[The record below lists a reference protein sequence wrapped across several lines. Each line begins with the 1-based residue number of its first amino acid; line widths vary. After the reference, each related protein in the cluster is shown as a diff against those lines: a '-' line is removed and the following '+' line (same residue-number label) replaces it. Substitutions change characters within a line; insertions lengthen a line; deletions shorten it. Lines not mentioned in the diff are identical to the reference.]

1 MRLAENTFLPR
12 LRPGLVFVG
21 AVLLTALVYWPGL
34 GGGFYFDDFAN
45 IVLNPFIQL
54 KELRFSE
61 LWAAMHSSLSG
72 PTGRPLAM
80 ASFALDHWLFGLN
93 PKPMKLVNV
102 SFHLL
107 NGALLW
113 GLLRR
118 LLANFP
124 GLAQNGR
131 WLAGGMAFLWLIH
144 PLHVSAV
151 LYVVQRMTLL
161 SASGMLLGL
170 FGYCHFRCRLKPR
183 MGLALVS
190 LWVATGIAVLAKEN
204 GVLALGYAALIEF
217 VALRFHGL
225 DRLSLQWARGVF
237 CWLPL
242 LGATALVGYWFYH
255 PDWFA
260 RAYMGRDFNVI
271 ERLLTEARVLAF
283 YQYLI
288 ALPDL
293 SAMGLYHDDWTISQS
308 LWDPPT
314 TGLALLWHSLVL
326 GLALWLQRAMPLV
339 SFGIFWFYVSHLLE
353 STFWPL
359 ELVFEHRNYLAVAGV
374 FIALFG
380 LVQGLYGKLVASQ
393 TKVHPTAWIVG
404 LMAPLLVTTTW
415 IRASDWGD
423 LFGHGL
429 MEAKRHPT
437 SARSQFEA
445 GQMLAQGIMQH
456 PHLASR
462 YYQQAKQYYL
472 AAAQLD
478 RRGLAPLVSLMA
490 LDIAVQR
497 KIDETVLQE
506 LQYRLGHAKP
516 DASFQINFHA
526 LAHQILTDS
535 YGLFDRTKA
544 LALFDAAL
552 ANPKLGPRERAEVL
566 VGKALYLNAS
576 AQDTEALAALEQA
589 IDLMPHRLDTLILL
603 AAKQIDLG
611 HFERAQSTLERA
623 QNLDRFK
630 IAREDIDHLRRKL
643 RR

>member
-1 MRLAENTFLPR
+1 MRVPESLFLPR
-12 LRPGLVFVG
+12 FRPGLVFVG

-54 KELRFSE
+54 KELRLSE
-61 LWAAMHSSLSG
+61 FWAAMHSSLSG

-80 ASFALDHWLFGLN
+80 ASFALDHWLFGLH
-93 PKPMKLVNV
+93 PKPMKLVNLGV
-102 SFHLL
+102 HLI
-107 NGALLW
+107 NAALLW
-113 GLLRR
+113 GLLRK
-118 LLANFP
+118 LLPNFP
-124 GLAQNGR
+124 GLTQNGR
-131 WLAGGMAFLWLIH
+131 WLAGGVAFLWLIH
-144 PLHVSAV
+144 PLHVSSV

-161 SASGMLLGL
+161 SASFMLIGLLG
-170 FGYCHFRCRLKPR
+170 YCYFRCRSQPR
-183 MGLALVS
+183 MGLALGILLLATAVS
-190 LWVATGIAVLAKEN
+190 VFAKEN

-217 VALRFHGL
+217 LVLRFRGL
-225 DRLSLQWARGVF
+225 DTGALWLARGVF
-237 CWLPL
+237 GWLPL
-242 LGATALVGYWFYH
+242 LGAMALVGYWCYD

-260 RAYMGRDFNVI
+260 RAYTGRDFNVI

-293 SAMGLYHDDWTISQS
+293 SAMGLYHDDWTVSKS

-314 TGLALLWHSLVL
+314 TGLALLWHGLAL
-326 GLALWLQRAMPLV
+326 GLAWWLQRTVPLIT
-339 SFGIFWFYVSHLLE
+339 FGLFWFYASHVLE

-359 ELVFEHRNYLAVAGV
+359 ELVFEHRNYLATAGG
-374 FIALFG
+374 FMALFG
-380 LVQGLYGKLVASQ
+380 LIQWLYGKWATSPMR
-393 TKVHPTAWIVG
+393 VHPTAWIVG
-404 LMAPLLVTTTW
+404 LLASILATATW
-415 IRASDWGD
+415 VRASDWGD
-423 LFGHGL
+423 LFGHGF

-445 GQMLAQGIMQH
+445 GQMLAQGIMHH
-456 PHLASR
+456 PNLAGA
-462 YYQQAKQYYL
+462 YYSQAREHYW
-472 AAAQLD
+472 AATRLD

-497 KIDETVLQE
+497 RIDEKVFQE
-506 LQYRLGHAKP
+506 LQYRLSHAKP

-535 YGLFDRTKA
+535 HNLYDRAKA

-552 ANPKLGPRERAEVL
+552 ANPQLSPRERAEAL
-566 VGKALYLNAS
+566 VGKALYLNAH
-576 AQDTEALAALEQA
+576 AQDTEALAVLEQA
-589 IDLMPHRLDTLILL
+589 VALMPHRLDSLILL

-611 HFERAQSTLERA
+611 HFEQAQSTLERV

-630 IAREDIDHLRRKL
+630 IARQDIDHLRQKL
-643 RR
+643 HR